1 MISFWK
7 YVLVVALAVAA
18 CFWAYGMMV
27 GPPDDAD
34 PAGDLAEGQ
43 GAAIKP

>member
-18 CFWAYGMMV
+18 CFGAYGMMV
-27 GPPDDAD
+27 GPPYAD
-34 PAGDLAEGQ
+34 PARDLAEGQ

>member
-1 MISFWK
+1 MIPFWK
-7 YVLVVALAVAA
+7 YVLVVAMAVAA

-27 GPPDDAD
+27 GPPDEDRARD
-34 PAGDLAEGQ
+34 TVEGQ